1 MGLAHVASRKYKDNF
16 CKNPKFATINGKIC
30 CVNCDQYVEND
41 KTKEQELCKLRKE
54 ESNKEFNE
62 IIKSTINSDNQESE
76 EEQA

>member
-1 MGLAHVASRKYKDNF
+1 MTKIKSQILLTIIIQKFVKYHGIGSDRKQKNNF

-54 ESNKEFNE
+54 ES
-62 IIKSTINSDNQESE
+62 E
-76 EEQA
+76 EKPPK